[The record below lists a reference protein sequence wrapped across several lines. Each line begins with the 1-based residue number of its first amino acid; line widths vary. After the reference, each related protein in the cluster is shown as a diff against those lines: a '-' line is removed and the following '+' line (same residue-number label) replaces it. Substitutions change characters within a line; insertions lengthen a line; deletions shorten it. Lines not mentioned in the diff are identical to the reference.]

1 MGCQQNI
8 LNGQELK
15 VNTAAHAWPRRP
27 GSGRAAEIGSALAA
41 VLTFSPRPY
50 NRFCGQPIL
59 MKIKFSQVNMLIQA
73 IIREIYYVSDRWN
86 SISNH

>member
-8 LNGQELK
+8 LNGQGQK

-50 NRFCGQPIL
+50 SRFRGQPIGL
-59 MKIKFSQVNMLIQA
+59 HHDS
-73 IIREIYYVSDRWN
+73 
-86 SISNH
+86 SNDNCG